1 MGAEVR
7 PDAGRFPGSIVRLA
21 EAPRQHPACMPI
33 RAVLFDLDGT
43 LVDSLA
49 DIGDSMN
56 VALEGMG
63 LAGHPSSAYRSFVG
77 DGVRVLA
84 QRALPEGRRDDAS
97 VDACVARMVEV
108 YGTRSD
114 EKTRPYDGVPQ
125 LLDELQRR
133 GLALAVLSNKPH
145 DLTVA
150 LVAKLLGRW
159 SFGPV
164 FGERTGVPRKPDPSG
179 ALEAAGLLGIEPG
192 EILYLGDTPIDMKT
206 ARAAGMPVLG
216 VGWGFRDAAELLD
229 AGAHAV
235 VGHPL
240 DVIGHLS

>member
-1 MGAEVR
+1 
-7 PDAGRFPGSIVRLA
+7 
-21 EAPRQHPACMPI
+21 MPI

-43 LVDSLA
+43 LVDSLE

-56 VALEGMG
+56 TALSEMG
-63 LAGHPSSAYRSFVG
+63 LPNHSSSSYRGFVG

-84 QRALPEGRRDDAS
+84 QRALPVGRRDDVT
-97 VDACVARMVEV
+97 VDACVARMVAI
-108 YGTRSD
+108 YGARFD
-114 EKTRPYDGVPQ
+114 EKTRPYDGVPP
-125 LLDELQRR
+125 LLDELRRR
-133 GLALAVLSNKPH
+133 GLGLAVLSNKPH

-150 LVAKLLGRW
+150 LVARLLGRW
-159 SFGPV
+159 SFDPV
-164 FGERTGVPRKPDPSG
+164 FGERAGVPRKPDPSA
-179 ALEAAGLLGIEPG
+179 ALEVAGLLGLVPG

-216 VGWGFRDAAELLD
+216 VSWGFRDAAELI
-229 AGAHAV
+229 ATGASAV